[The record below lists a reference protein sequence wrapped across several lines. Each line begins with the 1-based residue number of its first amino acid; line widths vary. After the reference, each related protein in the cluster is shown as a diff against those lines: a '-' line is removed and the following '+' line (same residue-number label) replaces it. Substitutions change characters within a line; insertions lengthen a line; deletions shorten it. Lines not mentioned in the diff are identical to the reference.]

1 MTGRIGAAMI
11 ALAFLANTVAGAQT
25 RIGGNT
31 GGVQLDIDPRSA
43 EVYVD
48 GGYVGLI
55 RDFSGYYKHLEL
67 AAGPHFIM
75 IIARNYEPLILPVMV
90 APGGTLPIRG
100 TLSRAY
106 GR

>member
-1 MTGRIGAAMI
+1 MTRRIGAAMI
-11 ALAFLANTVAGAQT
+11 AVAFLANTVAGAQT
-25 RIGGNT
+25 RIGSNT

-90 APGGTLPIRG
+90 APGGTLPIRV
-100 TLSRAY
+100 TLSRAH